1 MRDDPAGAEPR
12 IVAAAPS
19 AHAMTTEATTDL
31 PRFMLSRP
39 RWLTTPPIAVGR
51 RGGWIALS
59 VLLLA
64 TLAVVAYAASGPTV
78 LVPRSVRVFPNWEAG
93 PLHYITSRPLTDRW
107 TLDLIF
113 SFVLV
118 AMLIAYGIAMAAIR
132 SLTMR
137 SIVIVVLVL
146 HLILLLSPPLQLS
159 DIFNYMGYARLGA
172 LHHISP
178 YTHGISSEHF
188 DPIFQFASWDNLKSP
203 YGELFTALSYPLAF
217 LSLPVAFWVI
227 KVLVV
232 LFSLGFLSLVWWC
245 AVKLGRDPRFV
256 VGFVALNPI
265 YLLYAVAGF
274 HNDFLMLVA
283 SMAAIAFVLSGRD
296 RSAGAALVVAVAVK
310 FTAILLGPFLLV
322 AVGTRARSKQ
332 LVIGGVIAAIPLVV
346 MSVILF
352 GTSLPNLQQQSSLL
366 TELSMPNLVGLAL
379 HVGGATSTVLDLA
392 DLFVVAVVLY
402 QFLRGLRGRDWL
414 AGAGWSTL
422 ALLVSLAWLVPWYIV
437 WVLPLAALGTSPW
450 LRRMTAVMTVFLVL
464 TFAPGVTTY
473 LSDHNINP
481 LDTPAGRASQSLQN
495 SLAS

>member
-1 MRDDPAGAEPR
+1 MRDEPAGAESR
-12 IVAAAPS
+12 VVAAAPS
-19 AHAMTTEATTDL
+19 AHAMTTEATTGL
-31 PRFMLSRP
+31 PRFALARP

-64 TLAVVAYAASGPTV
+64 TLAVVAYASSGPTV

-93 PLHYITSRPLTDRW
+93 PLHYITSRPLNDRW

-137 SIVIVVLVL
+137 SIVIVVLIL

-203 YGELFTALSYPLAF
+203 YGELFTAVSYPLAF
-217 LSLPVAFWVI
+217 LPLPVAFWVI
-227 KVLVV
+227 KVVVV
-232 LFSLGFLSLVWWC
+232 LLSLGFLSLVWWC
-245 AVKLGRDPRFV
+245 AIKLGRDPRFV

-296 RSAGAALVVAVAVK
+296 RWAGAALVVGGRGQVHGDPARAV
-310 FTAILLGPFLLV
+310 
-322 AVGTRARSKQ
+322 
-332 LVIGGVIAAIPLVV
+332 
-346 MSVILF
+346 
-352 GTSLPNLQQQSSLL
+352 
-366 TELSMPNLVGLAL
+366 
-379 HVGGATSTVLDLA
+379 
-392 DLFVVAVVLY
+392 
-402 QFLRGLRGRDWL
+402 
-414 AGAGWSTL
+414 
-422 ALLVSLAWLVPWYIV
+422 
-437 WVLPLAALGTSPW
+437 
-450 LRRMTAVMTVFLVL
+450 
-464 TFAPGVTTY
+464 
-473 LSDHNINP
+473 
-481 LDTPAGRASQSLQN
+481 PAGRRRHASAIQAAGDRRADRGDPAGGAERHPVRD
-495 SLAS
+495 LAAQPPAAELADHRAEHPEPRRAAAARRRRDVDRAGPGRPVRRRGRAVLLPAPARLAGRGRVVDAWRCWSASPGWCRGTSSGCCRWRRWARARGCGE

>member
-1 MRDDPAGAEPR
+1 MRDEPAGAEPR
-12 IVAAAPS
+12 IVASAPS
-19 AHAMTTEATTDL
+19 AHAMTTEATTGW
-31 PRFMLSRP
+31 PRLALARP

-64 TLAVVAYAASGPTV
+64 TLAVVAYASSGPTV

-93 PLHYITSRPLTDRW
+93 PLHLITSRPLNDRW
-107 TLDLIF
+107 TLDVIF
-113 SFVLV
+113 SFVMV
-118 AMLIAYGIAMAAIR
+118 AMLIAYGVAMAAIR

-137 SIVIVVLVL
+137 SIVIVVVVL
-146 HLILLLSPPLQLS
+146 HVILLLSPPLQLS
-159 DIFNYMGYARLGA
+159 DIFNYLGYARLGA

-203 YGELFTALSYPLAF
+203 YGELFTAVSYPLAF
-217 LSLPVAFWVI
+217 LPLPIAFWVI
-227 KVLVV
+227 KVVVV
-232 LFSLGFLSLVWWC
+232 LMSLGFLSLVWWC
-245 AVKLGRDPRFV
+245 AVKLDRDPRFV

-265 YLLYAVAGF
+265 YLIYAVAGF

-322 AVGTRARSKQ
+322 AVGTRRRSKQ

-346 MSVILF
+346 LSVILF
-352 GTSLPNLQQQSSLL
+352 GTSLPNLQQQSSLI
-366 TELSMPNLVGLAL
+366 TELSISNLVGLVL
-379 HVGGATSTVLDLA
+379 HLGGATSTVLDLG

-402 QFLRGLRGRDWL
+402 FFLRRRDWL
-414 AGAGWSTL
+414 VGAGWSTL

-437 WVLPLAALGTSPW
+437 WVLPLAALGSSPW

-464 TFAPGVTTY
+464 SFAPAVTTY
-473 LSDHNINP
+473 MSNHHINP
-481 LDTPAGRASQSLQN
+481 LDTPAGRASQDLQN
-495 SLAS
+495 LLAS

>member
-1 MRDDPAGAEPR
+1 MRDEPAGAEPGA
-12 IVAAAPS
+12 VAASRS
-19 AHAMTTEATTDL
+19 AHAMATEATTGL
-31 PRFMLSRP
+31 PRFAVSRP

-64 TLAVVAYAASGPTV
+64 TLAVVAYASSGPTV

-93 PLHYITSRPLTDRW
+93 PLHFLTSRPLNDRW

-118 AMLIAYGIAMAAIR
+118 AMLIAYGVAMAAIR

-137 SIVIVVLVL
+137 SIVIVVVIL

-159 DIFNYMGYARLGA
+159 DIFNYLGYARLGA

-178 YTHGISSEHF
+178 YAHGISSEHF

-203 YGELFTALSYPLAF
+203 YGELFTALSYPLAW
-217 LSLPVAFWVI
+217 LPLPVAFWVI

-274 HNDFLMLVA
+274 HNDFLMLFA

-296 RSAGAALVVAVAVK
+296 RWAGAALVAAIAVK

-322 AVGTRARSKQ
+322 AVGTRERSKQ
-332 LVIGGVIAAIPLVV
+332 LVIGGVIAAIPLAA
-346 MSVILF
+346 MSVALF

-366 TELSMPNLVGLAL
+366 TELSIANLIGLVL
-379 HVGGATSTVLDLA
+379 HVGGGTAALLDVLDL
-392 DLFVVAVVLY
+392 LVVAVVIY
-402 QFLRGLRGRDWL
+402 QFLRRRDWL

-437 WVLPLAALGTSPW
+437 WVLPLAALSTSPG

-464 TFAPGVTTY
+464 TFAPGVTKY
-473 LSDHNINP
+473 LSNHDINP
-481 LDTPAGRASQSLQN
+481 LSTPAGRASMSLQN
-495 SLAS
+495 RLAG